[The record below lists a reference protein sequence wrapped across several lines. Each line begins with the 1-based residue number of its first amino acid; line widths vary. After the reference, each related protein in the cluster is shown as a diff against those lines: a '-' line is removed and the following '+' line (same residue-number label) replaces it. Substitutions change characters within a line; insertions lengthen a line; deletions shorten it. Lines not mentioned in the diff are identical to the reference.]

1 MKADIA
7 KQGSDPEGFTQIFD
21 AQVMHGCKVTPGLA
35 INMDTFRKKTP
46 LLLGLFVFLDDL
58 NQNLVMKKLF
68 SFALMVLA
76 LASCRKKALP
86 ENPVP
91 NTPIDSVGAG
101 TMKVSFHN
109 KVDSQDLVLNRTE
122 PYTAPDGAKYSVT
135 AFNYYISN
143 VVLIDAAGNRFV
155 QPESYHLLRASVSS
169 SMSFSVSNVPSNNY
183 VAIEFLIGVDS
194 TRNVSGAQTGDLSPD
209 YGMFW
214 TWKTGYIM
222 AKMEGLAQPAG
233 TLLEYHISGFADPY
247 SGIRKV
253 TLPLST
259 NAIIVTNKESNVHIN
274 ANLNAWFSFP
284 NFPGFSNMSSLTVVN
299 RSSWFMANNYAQM
312 FTVASVQNP

>member
-1 MKADIA
+1 
-7 KQGSDPEGFTQIFD
+7 
-21 AQVMHGCKVTPGLA
+21 MHGRKVTPGLA

-68 SFALMVLA
+68 SFALMALA

-86 ENPVP
+86 ENPIP

-122 PYTAPDGAKYSVT
+122 PYAAPDGDEYSVRT
-135 AFNYYISN
+135 FNYYISN
-143 VVLIDAAGNRFV
+143 VVFVDASGNRFAEN
-155 QPESYHLLRASVSS
+155 ESYHLIRAEEPSS
-169 SMSFSVSNVPSNNY
+169 LSFSISQMPSGNY
-183 VAIEFLIGVDS
+183 VAMEFLIGVDS
-194 TRNVSGAQTGDLSPD
+194 ARNVSGAQTGDLSPD

-222 AKMEGLAQPAG
+222 AKMEG
-233 TLLEYHISGFADPY
+233 TLQSNGFPLIYHIAGFSKPY
-247 SGIRKV
+247 YGIRKV

-259 NAIIVTNKESNVHIN
+259 NAIVANNKETNVQLN
-274 ANLNAWFSFP
+274 ANLNTWFAAP
-284 NFPGFSNMSSLTVVN
+284 GFPGFSAVGIITSTSPTSS
-299 RSSWFMANNYAQM
+299 AIADNYVQM
-312 FTVASVQNP
+312 FTIASVKNP